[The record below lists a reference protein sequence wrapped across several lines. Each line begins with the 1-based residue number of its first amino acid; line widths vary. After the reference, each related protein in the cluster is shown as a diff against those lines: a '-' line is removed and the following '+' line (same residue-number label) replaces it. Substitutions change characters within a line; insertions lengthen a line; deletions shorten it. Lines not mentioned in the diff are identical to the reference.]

1 MRERELFFFF
11 IKNSIYPLREH
22 HENSI
27 FRIFIFLWYLKHMT
41 SRDRKVV
48 DFTRSR
54 VKTKSKLTNLMK
66 LTRIEG
72 YNGK

>member
-1 MRERELFFFF
+1 MVAPIIVSVIALVTPARTLTRRYRE
-11 IKNSIYPLREH
+11 
-22 HENSI
+22 
-27 FRIFIFLWYLKHMT
+27 
-41 SRDRKVV
+41 VV

-72 YNGK
+72 HNGK